1 MVNQSIIDKI
11 NNQTDIVKLVS
22 EFVSLEK
29 RGKNYFGLC
38 PFHSEK
44 TPSFSVSPEK
54 NIAKCFSCGKG
65 GGPIN
70 FYQDIKQISFQQ
82 ALTELASRLGITIE
96 VDTKKSTKNDL
107 YYQIMEKT
115 LGFYEYALSNTE
127 QGKKALSYLKKRG
140 VSTKSIKN
148 FRIGYATAS
157 YNQLYEFLKAEGY
170 KELDLIKLGLIQK
183 SSSDDSYYDL
193 FKDRIIFPIID
204 ENNHVLGFSG
214 RTLSKEETT
223 KYYNTMETPIFK
235 KGEIVY
241 NLKKDLKTDEIN
253 LFEGFFDVI
262 SSYQAGLENGVATMG
277 TALTER
283 QARLLRRY
291 FKTVTIIYDG
301 DQAGVAATKSAM
313 TKLRQA
319 NLNVNVL
326 TLPDSLDP
334 DEFIKQKGADEFL
347 NYYNTNI
354 KDYYKYTFDNLL
366 VGINLDNSNQVTNL
380 IQKTTQ
386 MLQGASEII
395 YKIYEKE
402 LEKLLGFEVLLTTKP
417 LPSKKTKPKIK
428 RSSQFESAEKN
439 IMVEL
444 LRSPKYLKEVK
455 KNIPST
461 DFVNPIAA
469 TLRIKLE
476 DYYEKNQYMTLS
488 NFFLMLEQDEK
499 DYADKA
505 LKGSLSYIEGLDI
518 VKEQIIA
525 WCDKIIEYR
534 LVRKRE
540 ELSQKI
546 DETDNHE
553 LKLKLMEKKMSYK
566 QIKKR
571 SK

>member
-11 NNQTDIVKLVS
+11 NNQTDIVELVS

-65 GGPIN
+65 GSPIN
-70 FYQDIKQISFQQ
+70 FYQEIKQISFQQ

-96 VDTKKSTKNDL
+96 VDTKKSTRNDL

-115 LGFYEYALSNTE
+115 LGFYEYALTKTE

-140 VSTKSIKN
+140 VSTQSIKN

-157 YNQLYEFLKAEGY
+157 YSQLYEFLKAEGY

-455 KNIPST
+455 KKIQTT

-566 QIKKR
+566 QIKKG